1 MRIQNPQLVAAKV
14 SKLEFRGKEGN
25 SPDISM
31 GFFQLGMCEFDP
43 SQVSQPQSGN
53 WRLCTYK
60 SEKWPPIAA
69 FCRFVLRLWTPNL
82 DNLSAKSSIVS
93 G

>member
-43 SQVSQPQSGN
+43 SQVSQAF
-53 WRLCTYK
+53 RI
-60 SEKWPPIAA
+60 SENFLLWMKKARQMRPFLIANS
-69 FCRFVLRLWTPNL
+69 L
-82 DNLSAKSSIVS
+82 
-93 G
+93 